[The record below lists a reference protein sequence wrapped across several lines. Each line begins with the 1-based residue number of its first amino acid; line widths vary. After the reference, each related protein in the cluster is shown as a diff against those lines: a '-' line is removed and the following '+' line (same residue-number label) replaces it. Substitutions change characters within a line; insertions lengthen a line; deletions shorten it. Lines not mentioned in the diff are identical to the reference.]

1 MTTEQS
7 TSRPKPHPPVKKVEP
22 QESSSSTTSSPSP
35 KKPFVRKPHLTE
47 RPFQNP
53 ELRKFRESMPEPKR
67 NGRKQYNKRSK

>member
-22 QESSSSTTSSPSP
+22 EKSSSSTTSSPAEKP
-35 KKPFVRKPHLTE
+35 KFVRKPHLTE
-47 RPFQNP
+47 RPFQNE
-53 ELRKFRESMPEPKR
+53 ELKKFRASMSEPKR